1 METKS
6 VERRSANW
14 KVRFFTIWT
23 GQQLSWV
30 GSAVAGFALVWWLTE
45 TTGSATVLAM
55 GTLITLLPN
64 VLLGPLA
71 GALVDRWNRRMVMLV
86 ADSVIALFSAWLVYL
101 FWTDAIQI
109 WHVYAIMLVR
119 AIGGAFHFPA
129 MQASASLMVPEKH
142 LPRVAGFNQTIGG
155 AVNIVSPPLGAF
167 LLSVLPLHAIM
178 GIDVV
183 TAVFAIVPLLFVRIP
198 QPQRAAKTVSMA
210 GQKPT
215 LLADVREGLRYVW
228 SWPGLLAICA
238 MSMVINFL
246 VHPAMSLLP
255 ILVTRHFGGGA
266 LQLGWINSAWGIGM
280 VAGGLILGAWGGF
293 RRRIATV
300 LMGTFGLGVGIL
312 LVGLAPATAFPLAL
326 AGMLLAAALN
336 AMSSGSAFALL
347 QQIVAPEMQGRVFT
361 LIMSLTTAIAP
372 LGMAVAGPVADAVGV
387 RTWFV
392 TGGIASVMMGIAGF
406 LTPSIVHL
414 EDNHKTQAAVEETTS
429 PPIEAQAGVGAK

>member
-1 METKS
+1 
-6 VERRSANW
+6 
-14 KVRFFTIWT
+14 
-23 GQQLSWV
+23 
-30 GSAVAGFALVWWLTE
+30 
-45 TTGSATVLAM
+45 
-55 GTLITLLPN
+55 
-64 VLLGPLA
+64 
-71 GALVDRWNRRMVMLV
+71 
-86 ADSVIALFSAWLVYL
+86 
-101 FWTDAIQI
+101 
-109 WHVYAIMLVR
+109 
-119 AIGGAFHFPA
+119 
-129 MQASASLMVPEKH
+129 
-142 LPRVAGFNQTIGG
+142 
-155 AVNIVSPPLGAF
+155 

-178 GIDVV
+178 GIDVI
-183 TAVFAIVPLLFVRIP
+183 TAAFAVVPLLFVRIP
-198 QPQRAAKTVSMA
+198 QPQRTAKTASMA
-210 GQKPT
+210 GRKPT

-238 MSMVINFL
+238 MSMGINFL
-246 VHPAMSLLP
+246 IHPAMSLLP
-255 ILVTRHFGGGA
+255 ILVTRHFGGEA

-300 LMGTFGLGVGIL
+300 LVGTFGLGVGIL

-387 RTWFV
+387 RAWFV
-392 TGGIASVMMGIAGF
+392 TGGIASVMMGIVGF
-406 LTPSIVHL
+406 LIPSIVRL

-429 PPIEAQAGVGAK
+429 LPFEAQAGVGAK